1 MKMNLVQLIEKVAKK
16 HNLRIDILP
25 NGVIILVKDN
35 LAYVQI
41 GVVRN
46 VYYVRYL
53 TKDEAYV
60 LYSLNEELIESIIED
75 KLNESE
81 NVLKISDT

>member
-35 LAYVQI
+35 FCLLYTSDAA
-41 GVVRN
+41 
-46 VYYVRYL
+46 
-53 TKDEAYV
+53 DE
-60 LYSLNEELIESIIED
+60 
-75 KLNESE
+75 
-81 NVLKISDT
+81 

>member
-1 MKMNLVQLIEKVAKK
+1 MKMDLVQLIEKVAKK
-16 HNLRIDILP
+16 YNIKVNSLP
-25 NGVIILVKDN
+25 NGVIILVKN
-35 LAYVQI
+35 GIGFVQLA
-41 GVVRN
+41 VVRN

>member
-1 MKMNLVQLIEKVAKK
+1 MSLVRLIEKVAKK